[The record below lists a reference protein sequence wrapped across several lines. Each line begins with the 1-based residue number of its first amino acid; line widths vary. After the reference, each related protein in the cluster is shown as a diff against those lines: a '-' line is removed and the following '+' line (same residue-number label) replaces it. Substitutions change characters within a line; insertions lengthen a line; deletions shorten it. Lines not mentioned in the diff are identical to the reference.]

1 MKNILTI
8 CLVFF
13 TFIKAQDTTASVD
26 QQPQLPGWGIYVGGA
41 FGGAA
46 FTEDAP
52 DGHKLKSRSIGPNIG
67 ISKGL
72 FLGGLPLIVG
82 AGYHP
87 RGANYEFEVSI
98 PQTGMTQEV
107 KVEYTYEMLDVWA
120 TVPYPLSDRAIVQAG
135 FLLGTCIGGKAD
147 NGAES
152 EEDLKDSEGELD
164 YGIML
169 GGGFAVTEQ
178 IGVNF
183 GYYIGLSEFPTGNT
197 PYDLKF
203 NGLVFNVGYT
213 F

>member
-1 MKNILTI
+1 MKHIIAFCVIFSTYILAQD
-8 CLVFF
+8 
-13 TFIKAQDTTASVD
+13 IKATID
-26 QQPQLPGWGIYVGGA
+26 QEPQLPGWGVYVGGA

-72 FLGGLPLIVG
+72 FLGGFPLIVG

-98 PQTGMTQEV
+98 PQTEMTQEV

-120 TVPYPLSDRAIVQAG
+120 TVPYPVSDRAIVQAG

-147 NGAES
+147 DGDS
-152 EEDLKDSEGELD
+152 EVDLKDSEGELD

-169 GGGFAVTEQ
+169 GGGFAITEQ